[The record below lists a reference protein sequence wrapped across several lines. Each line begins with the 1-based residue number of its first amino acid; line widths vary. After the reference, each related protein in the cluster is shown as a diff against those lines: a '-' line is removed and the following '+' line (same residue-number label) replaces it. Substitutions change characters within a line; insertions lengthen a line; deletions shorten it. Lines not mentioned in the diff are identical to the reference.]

1 MKKLFTLLAL
11 CFGLLSA
18 YAQEGVTYTLKTLT
32 FEDADYV
39 SDSTNYLGH
48 RNWSSL
54 IDNPQYGG
62 TLLYGAN
69 HGNPS
74 QPYTSVNYKWYDR
87 DNTFLYSELP
97 LNWNTTMYWG
107 GGHAISN
114 YWNGKLSEGDYLHQL
129 SVYVPNNASSG
140 RNGHGH
146 NGSNNFCVHYGYH
159 DNSGYSAENLP
170 SFKFGDGVARTVDH
184 MYVNLTTYLV
194 NCLKNGN
201 SLTAALGPNDYLKIV
216 ASGYLNGNLVES
228 KDFFLARKG
237 RIVVTDWKKFDMF
250 DFGNVNEVF
259 FNIVGSNDN
268 GYGLSQP
275 AYFAYDDVAVRFLTR
290 CKGDFG
296 DMLNMR
302 KEETGAVKS
311 FKIIPEY
318 DRINKVAYVLWQ
330 GDKPEGVTFAF
341 ETPNNSANAV
351 RVGTS
356 TFVTISGMPSTC
368 TITGITANVGADQ
381 TGGAGLITA
390 KDGDTQFAS
399 LAFRGEA
406 LDEEEG
412 IVNDYGVGVSDGEN
426 FLPLTFPNGSHKVS
440 GNDIV
445 FLTENVNIVEDPD
458 LNTTVRVRDYTVYY
472 TDSTTS
478 GITEMKS
485 ETGNTAIY
493 NLQGI
498 RIDNPVKGG
507 IYIIN
512 GKKVI
517 Y

>member
-1 MKKLFTLLAL
+1 
-11 CFGLLSA
+11 
-18 YAQEGVTYTLKTLT
+18 
-32 FEDADYV
+32 
-39 SDSTNYLGH
+39 
-48 RNWSSL
+48 
-54 IDNPQYGG
+54 
-62 TLLYGAN
+62 
-69 HGNPS
+69 
-74 QPYTSVNYKWYDR
+74 
-87 DNTFLYSELP
+87 
-97 LNWNTTMYWG
+97 MYWG

-216 ASGYLNGNLVES
+216 ASGYLDGNLIGDNELYMANNGS
-228 KDFFLARKG
+228 
-237 RIVVTDWKKFDMF
+237 IVITDWTEWDLS
-250 DFGNVNEVF
+250 DFEDVNEVY
-259 FNIVGSNDN
+259 FNIIGSNDN

-275 AYFAYDDVAVRFLTR
+275 AYFAYDDVAVRFPIESRSNLNNVTNM
-290 CKGDFG
+290 KKEDTGD
-296 DMLNMR
+296 
-302 KEETGAVKS
+302 VKS
-311 FKIIPEY
+311 FKIIPNY
-318 DRINKVAYVLWQ
+318 NRKTKVYSATAT
-330 GDKPEGVTFAF
+330 GDVPEGVTVSFKSLDISSF
-341 ETPNNSANAV
+341 ILSKGNS
-351 RVGTS
+351 S
-356 TFVTISGMPSTC
+356 SITISGMPSTC
-368 TITGITANVGADQ
+368 TITGISAIVRANLR
-381 TGGAGLITA
+381 GGAGLITA
-390 KDGDTQFAS
+390 KECDNQFAS
-399 LAFRGEA
+399 LAFHGGSMDEA
-406 LDEEEG
+406 HG
-412 IVNDYGVGVSDGEN
+412 IVNDYGIEVSDKKTSVN
-426 FLPLTFPNGSHKVS
+426 FTFPNGNYQVG
-440 GNDIV
+440 GNDITLFAKNLEV
-445 FLTENVNIVEDPD
+445 VEKPEF
-458 LNTTVRVRDYTVYY
+458 TTTIYINEYTVYY

-507 IYIIN
+507 LYIIN

>member
-216 ASGYLNGNLVES
+216 ASGYLDGELVDN
-228 KDFFLARKG
+228 KDFFLANNG
-237 RIVVTDWKKFDMF
+237 RILVTDWSKLDLFHMGDVDEF
-250 DFGNVNEVF
+250 F

-275 AYFAYDDVAVRFLTR
+275 AYFAYDDVAVRFPIEGR
-290 CKGDFG
+290 GIVAN
-296 DMLNMR
+296 DMKSR
-302 KEETGAVKS
+302 KEEAEGMKS
-311 FKIIPEY
+311 FRVIPEY
-318 DRINKVAYVLWQ
+318 DRKKKVAYATAT
-330 GDKPEGVTFAF
+330 GDVPEGVTVAF
-341 ETPNNSANAV
+341 ETPNKSGNALK
-351 RVGTS
+351 VGTS
-356 TFVTISGMPSTC
+356 NFVTISGMPVTC
-368 TITGITANVGADQ
+368 TITGISASVLANLR
-381 TGGAGLITA
+381 GGAGRITA
-390 KDGDTQFAS
+390 KDGDNQFAF
-399 LAFRGEA
+399 LAFHGGTM
-406 LDEEEG
+406 DEEHG
-412 IVNDYGVGVSDGEN
+412 IVNDYGIEVDDHEN
-426 FLPLTFPNGSHKVS
+426 YVPFTFPNGNHQVS

-445 FLTENVNIVEDPD
+445 FFAENVNIVEKPEF
-458 LNTTVRVRDYTVYY
+458 NTTVRVVEYTVYY

-507 IYIIN
+507 LYIIN

>member
-216 ASGYLNGNLVES
+216 ASGYLDGNLIGDNELYMANNGS
-228 KDFFLARKG
+228 
-237 RIVVTDWKKFDMF
+237 IVITDWTEWDLS
-250 DFGNVNEVF
+250 DFEDVNEVY
-259 FNIVGSNDN
+259 FNIIGSNDN

-275 AYFAYDDVAVRFLTR
+275 AYFAYDDVAVRFPIESRSNLNNVTNM
-290 CKGDFG
+290 KKEDTGD
-296 DMLNMR
+296 
-302 KEETGAVKS
+302 VKS
-311 FKIIPEY
+311 FKIIPNY
-318 DRINKVAYVLWQ
+318 NRKTKVYSATAT
-330 GDKPEGVTFAF
+330 GDVPEGVTVSFKSLDISSF
-341 ETPNNSANAV
+341 ILSKGNS
-351 RVGTS
+351 S
-356 TFVTISGMPSTC
+356 SITISGMPSTC
-368 TITGITANVGADQ
+368 TITGISAIVRANLR
-381 TGGAGLITA
+381 GGAGLITA
-390 KDGDTQFAS
+390 KECDNQFAS
-399 LAFRGEA
+399 LAFHGGSMDEA
-406 LDEEEG
+406 HG
-412 IVNDYGVGVSDGEN
+412 IVNDYGIEVSDKKTSVN
-426 FLPLTFPNGSHKVS
+426 FTFPNGNYQVG
-440 GNDIV
+440 GNDITLFAKNLEV
-445 FLTENVNIVEDPD
+445 VEKPEF
-458 LNTTVRVRDYTVYY
+458 TTTIYINEYTVYY

>member
-216 ASGYLNGNLVES
+216 ASGYLDGELVDN
-228 KDFFLARKG
+228 KDFFLANNG
-237 RIVVTDWKKFDMF
+237 RILVTDWSKLDLFHMGDVDEF
-250 DFGNVNEVF
+250 F

-275 AYFAYDDVAVRFLTR
+275 AYFAYDDVAVRFPIEGR
-290 CKGDFG
+290 GIVAN
-296 DMLNMR
+296 DMKSR
-302 KEETGAVKS
+302 KEEAEGMKS
-311 FKIIPEY
+311 FRVIPEY
-318 DRINKVAYVLWQ
+318 DRKKKVAYATAT
-330 GDKPEGVTFAF
+330 GDVPEGVTVAF
-341 ETPNNSANAV
+341 ETPNKSGNALK
-351 RVGTS
+351 VGTS
-356 TFVTISGMPSTC
+356 NFVTISGMPVTC
-368 TITGITANVGADQ
+368 TITGISASVLANLR
-381 TGGAGLITA
+381 GGAGRITA
-390 KDGDTQFAS
+390 KDGDNQFAF
-399 LAFRGEA
+399 LAFHGGTM
-406 LDEEEG
+406 DEEHG
-412 IVNDYGVGVSDGEN
+412 IVNDYGIEVDDHEN
-426 FLPLTFPNGSHKVS
+426 YVPFTFPNGNYQVS

-445 FLTENVNIVEDPD
+445 FFAENVNIVEKPEF
-458 LNTTVRVRDYTVYY
+458 NTTVRVVEYTVYY

>member
-216 ASGYLNGNLVES
+216 ASGYLDGELVDN
-228 KDFFLARKG
+228 KDFFLANNG
-237 RIVVTDWKKFDMF
+237 RILVTDWSKLDLFHMGDVDEF
-250 DFGNVNEVF
+250 F

-275 AYFAYDDVAVRFLTR
+275 AYFAYDDVAVRFPIEGR
-290 CKGDFG
+290 GIVAN
-296 DMLNMR
+296 DMKSR
-302 KEETGAVKS
+302 KEEAEGMKS
-311 FKIIPEY
+311 FRVIPEY
-318 DRINKVAYVLWQ
+318 DRKKKVAYATAT
-330 GDKPEGVTFAF
+330 GDVPEGVTVAF
-341 ETPNNSANAV
+341 ETPNKSGNALK
-351 RVGTS
+351 VGTS
-356 TFVTISGMPSTC
+356 NFVTISGMPVTC
-368 TITGITANVGADQ
+368 TITGISASVLANLR
-381 TGGAGLITA
+381 GGAGRITA
-390 KDGDTQFAS
+390 KDGDNQFAF
-399 LAFRGEA
+399 LAFHGGTM
-406 LDEEEG
+406 DEEHG
-412 IVNDYGVGVSDGEN
+412 IVNDYGIEVDDHEN
-426 FLPLTFPNGSHKVS
+426 YVPFTFPNGNHQVS

-445 FLTENVNIVEDPD
+445 FFAENVNIVEKPEF
-458 LNTTVRVRDYTVYY
+458 NTTVRVVEYTVYY

>member
-216 ASGYLNGNLVES
+216 ASGYLDGELVDN
-228 KDFFLARKG
+228 KDFFLANNG
-237 RIVVTDWKKFDMF
+237 RILVTDWSKLDLFHMGDVDEF
-250 DFGNVNEVF
+250 F

-275 AYFAYDDVAVRFLTR
+275 AYFAYDDVAVRFPIEGR
-290 CKGDFG
+290 GIVAN
-296 DMLNMR
+296 DMKSR
-302 KEETGAVKS
+302 KEEAEGMKS
-311 FKIIPEY
+311 FRVIPEY
-318 DRINKVAYVLWQ
+318 DRKKKVAYATAT
-330 GDKPEGVTFAF
+330 GDVPEGVTVAF
-341 ETPNNSANAV
+341 ETPNKSGNALK
-351 RVGTS
+351 VGTS
-356 TFVTISGMPSTC
+356 NFVTISGMPVTC
-368 TITGITANVGADQ
+368 TITGISASVLANLR
-381 TGGAGLITA
+381 GGAGRITA
-390 KDGDTQFAS
+390 KDGDNQFAF
-399 LAFRGEA
+399 LAFHGGTM
-406 LDEEEG
+406 DEEHG
-412 IVNDYGVGVSDGEN
+412 IVNDYGIEVDDHEN
-426 FLPLTFPNGSHKVS
+426 YVPFTFPNGNHQVS

-445 FLTENVNIVEDPD
+445 FFAENVNIVEKPEF
-458 LNTTVRVRDYTVYY
+458 NTTVRVVEYTVYY

-485 ETGNTAIY
+485 ETENTAIY